1 MAALLWLVKNWRVA
15 LAVGLL
21 VALFGAGWYVYRQGK
36 ANALQGVKLAEQAE
50 TIANLQRVLKEER
63 AQRDKLEI
71 ALSIREQDYVKIE
84 SDFDGFRAK
93 HSGMRVR
100 VACKPTGTR
109 VATELSGSTSGEEGS
124 QRYST
129 RQFDLGEVAEDIGR
143 LGRDYDKC
151 VADFN
156 SLSDAMR
163 VK

>member
-63 AQRDKLEI
+63 TQRDKLEI

-100 VACKPTGTR
+100 VACKQTGTNK
-109 VATELSGSTSGEEGS
+109 ATELPGGTSVEEGS
-124 QRYST
+124 ERYPT